1 MYLKIIKIFIAL
13 FGLFLVSPIAKYQPD
28 TTNVLHTE
36 DSCAEA
42 EAVTESETE
51 AELQGSAGLSVESI
65 ILKTEPAEAP
75 TETDASGCGDGVLAV
90 VSEKKRTSEG
100 TERSICEKVG

>member
-1 MYLKIIKIFIAL
+1 MYLKIIKVFIAL

-28 TTNVLHTE
+28 TLNTLHTE

-51 AELQGSAGLSVESI
+51 LQEYAGSPVESI
-65 ILKTEPAEAP
+65 ILKTEPAETF
-75 TETDASGCGDGVLAV
+75 TEIDVSECGDRIVAV